1 MALDS
6 QSVFGKWRAF
16 FWPIGRS
23 ELKKFIPMML
33 IFFLITFDYNLL
45 RAFKDSLIVTAH
57 ESGAEALPFAKVWA
71 ILPMAIGFT
80 FLFTRLTNR
89 YSRESVFYIML
100 GIFISFFFVFAF
112 FLYPAREMLHP
123 HALADHLQ
131 TILPSGCKG
140 LISLI
145 RNWTFT
151 AFYVMSDL
159 WSTMILTVLFWG
171 FANEVTKVGEA
182 KRFYGI
188 FAIGANLSTILSG
201 QVAVL
206 FSKDLFVSWI
216 PYGTESWEQSLLFV
230 NCTVIASGLLIMAIF
245 RWLNNKVL
253 TPEERGKVRPETPK
267 QKFSMRK
274 NFSML
279 LKSRYLLL
287 IALIVLAYNLGMNL
301 IEIVWKNQIKELY
314 PDPASYNTYMGQIMT
329 LTGAVALVA
338 ALFLSNLLRR
348 VSWTTA
354 ALIPSLV
361 TLITGGLFFAFAT
374 FSKMPLWSSGVI
386 LGLSPLVLSVTFGS
400 LQNCLTRASKY
411 TLFDGT
417 KEMAFIP
424 LDRDTKLKG
433 KAAIDG
439 VGSRLGKS
447 GGSVIHQSFLILF
460 GSLTASAPYIG
471 MIFLAAS
478 AVWMISV
485 FALGKKFDQLTKQET
500 ETKEPS
506 LTTN

>member
-1 MALDS
+1 MAFAS
-6 QSVFGKWRAF
+6 NFGKWRAF
-16 FWPIGRS
+16 FWPIERA
-23 ELKKFIPMML
+23 ELKKFIPML
-33 IFFLITFDYNLL
+33 FIFFLITFDYNLL

-89 YSRESVFYIML
+89 FSRETVFYIMI
-100 GIFISFFFVFAF
+100 GIFLSFFFIFAF

-123 HALADHLQ
+123 HALADSLQ
-131 TILPSGCKG
+131 TLLPPGCKG
-140 LISLI
+140 LISLL

-206 FSKDLFVSWI
+206 FSKDFFFSWI

-230 NCTVIASGLLIMAIF
+230 NCTVIASGLIIMTLF
-245 RWLNNKVL
+245 RRLNKNVL
-253 TPEERGKVRPETPK
+253 TPEEQGKVRPESPK
-267 QKFSMRK
+267 PKMSMRK

-279 LKSRYLLL
+279 GKSRYLLL

-314 PDPASYNTYMGQIMT
+314 PDPASYNTYMGQVMT
-329 LTGAVALVA
+329 FTGIVALIA
-338 ALFLSNLLRR
+338 SLFLSNILRR
-348 VSWTTA
+348 FSWTTA
-354 ALIPSLV
+354 AMIPSIV
-361 TLITGGLFFAFAT
+361 TLVTGGLFFAFVY
-374 FSKMPLWSSGVI
+374 FSKLPLWSTGVM
-386 LGLSPLVLSVTFGS
+386 LSLSPLVLSVTFGS
-400 LQNCLTRASKY
+400 MQNCLARASKY
-411 TLFDGT
+411 TLFDAT
-417 KEMAFIP
+417 KELAFIP
-424 LDRDTKLKG
+424 LDRETKLKG

-460 GSLTASAPYIG
+460 GSLAASAPYIG
-471 MIFLAAS
+471 MIFIAAS
-478 AVWMISV
+478 AIWIFSV
-485 FALGKKFDQLTKQET
+485 SALGKRFDQLANQEN
-500 ETKEPS
+500 ETKEPALS
-506 LTTN
+506 TN

>member
-1 MALDS
+1 M
-6 QSVFGKWRAF
+6 FGKWRAF

-23 ELKKFIPMML
+23 ELKKFIPMLL
-33 IFFLITFDYNLL
+33 IFFFITFDYNLL
-45 RAFKDSLIVTAH
+45 RAFKDSLIVTAQG
-57 ESGAEALPFAKVWA
+57 SGAEALPFAKVWA

-89 YSRESVFYIML
+89 FSREKVFYIMI
-100 GIFISFFFVFAF
+100 GIFISFFFLFVF

-123 HALADHLQ
+123 HGLADRLQ
-131 TILPSGCKG
+131 AALPEGCRG
-140 LISLI
+140 LISLL

-201 QVAVL
+201 QVAVF
-206 FSKDLFVSWI
+206 FSGNTFFSWI
-216 PYGTESWEQSLLFV
+216 PYGTQSWEQSLLFV
-230 NCTVIASGLLIMAIF
+230 NCTVIASGLLIMGMF
-245 RWLNNKVL
+245 RWLNKNVL
-253 TPEERGKVRPETPK
+253 TPEERGTVRPETPK
-267 QKFSMRK
+267 QKMSMRK

-279 LKSRYLLL
+279 AKSRYLLL

-314 PDPASYNTYMGQIMT
+314 PAPSSYNTYMGQVMT
-329 LTGAVALVA
+329 LTGTVAFFA
-338 ALFLSNLLRR
+338 SLFLSVLLRR

-361 TLITGGLFFAFAT
+361 TLVTGGLFFAFA
-374 FSKMPLWSSGVI
+374 FFAKMPLWSSGII

-400 LQNCLTRASKY
+400 MQNCLARASKY
-411 TLFDGT
+411 TLFDAT
-417 KEMAFIP
+417 KELAFIP
-424 LDRDTKLKG
+424 LDRETKLKG

-460 GSLTASAPYIG
+460 GSLAASAPYIG
-471 MIFLAAS
+471 MIFLATS
-478 AVWMISV
+478 AIWIFSV
-485 FALGKKFDQLTKQET
+485 TALGKKFDQLTTQEN

-506 LTTN
+506 FSTN